1 MRRQRVI
8 GRIRY
13 LRNLEIWNVI
23 SIPAI
28 LAIVMT
34 QLNIVTWR
42 MMVYAILVMVF
53 MFLQG
58 AIYWDSKYNS
68 LIQRQLQLPE
78 SFRTNFVTLRWFNI
92 FFLALYPIAIVYG
105 SMSGQAFFATDWW
118 SHSVYSAAV
127 LVYINYYHWQL
138 SHDNPTDLNYLVTHQ
153 TLRRSPLNTDL
164 YPHAVT
170 VTKPILVQRQSVVFR
185 GDNQPAAQRSGTPVQ
200 SNTPSASH
208 VNSTAKSQPLP
219 TYQSQPIPTVSSQS
233 QPLPTY
239 QSQPI
244 PTVSSQSQ
252 PLPTYQSQPIPTVS
266 SQSQP
271 LPTYQSQPIPTV
283 SSQSQPLPTYQSQPI
298 PTISSQSQ
306 PLPTYQSQ
314 PIPTVSSQSQPIPT
328 LDQSYLAPYITQP
341 LPIIDDSAVA
351 AFIEMQNTDAPEES
365 SPAVTSEN
373 AAPKKSSSRT
383 GVKRT
388 PMKKLQ
394 NTDATE
400 EPTPAKAPPKSTSRS
415 KTKPPK
421 E

>member
-138 SHDNPTDLNYLVTHQ
+138 SHDNPTDLSYLVTHQ

-219 TYQSQPIPTVSSQS
+219 TYQSQPIPTV
-233 QPLPTY
+233 
-239 QSQPI
+239 
-244 PTVSSQSQ
+244 
-252 PLPTYQSQPIPTVS
+252 
-266 SQSQP
+266 
-271 LPTYQSQPIPTV
+271 
-283 SSQSQPLPTYQSQPI
+283 
-298 PTISSQSQ
+298 SSQSQ